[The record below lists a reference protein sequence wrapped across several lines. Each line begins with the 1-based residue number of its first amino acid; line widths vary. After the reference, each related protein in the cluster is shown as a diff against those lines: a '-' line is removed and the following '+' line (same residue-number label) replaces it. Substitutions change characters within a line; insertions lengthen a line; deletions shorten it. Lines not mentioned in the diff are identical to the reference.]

1 MPGQRWWDRRG
12 QGSSDDDQAAR
23 TAVARPAPPGW
34 PDPGTPAYGD
44 VSSQVQARTTGPALP
59 DTALPGADVH
69 GADVHGAG
77 APAARA
83 MPLRQVSAP
92 AIPLRGVVHLQD
104 AGDAGIIHDSFAGTR
119 GQSRRLEGF
128 SLQFDPPVPGLSLQY
143 MAHLQD
149 LADTQWVSAG
159 EFVGS
164 RGQSRRLEGFAIRLT
179 GPAAPGYTVMYMAHL
194 QGTGDTG
201 FCRDSQFCGTRG
213 QSRSLEGMLVRVL
226 PR

>member
-1 MPGQRWWDRRG
+1 MPGQRWRGRRR
-12 QGSSDDDQAAR
+12 QGSSGDDQAAR

-44 VSSQVQARTTGPALP
+44 VSSQVQDCTADPALQ

-69 GADVHGAG
+69 GAG
-77 APAARA
+77 APAAQA
-83 MPLRQVSAP
+83 VPLRQVSAP

-104 AGDAGIIHDSFAGTR
+104 VGDADIIHDSFAGTR

-128 SLQFDPPVPGLSLQY
+128 SLQFNPPVPGLSLQY

-159 EFVGS
+159 EFVGT

-179 GPAAPGYTVMYMAHL
+179 GLAAPGYTVMYMAHL